1 VPMPD
6 DKRGGRSSGP
16 ALRPISAS
24 RPPPQIPSMGDSD
37 LPLPS
42 DRRAGSSFKAF
53 APVTGALAEKLQE
66 WKEAQLPEEQLIQF
80 HRTAF
85 GALAALLALQ
95 ALAPTAVPSLWW
107 AFISQ
112 PLILQFPS
120 NVVGG
125 FWYVLGVTLW
135 LSYGAY
141 HVTQGAL
148 LSRTRSGWPW
158 SPMQTLGF
166 ALIPLYNVYGS
177 WVLFKEAFTRLGAE
191 SEQQGRV
198 VQARSALLGA
208 MLLILVTWGLQ
219 LASDLGLEIPD
230 IGIQSAAWARA
241 AAELATLGLA
251 FSMMRKVIHRLT
263 EEGGYY
269 PEEGEEPS
277 HPLSRGPSGPASGLT
292 IMVLMMLLIGGIT
305 IYYSRREAL
314 ECPLGAS
321 LTTTA
326 IGSGQR
332 ALYCAKDGF
341 PEGPWRVRTK
351 AGVEQFSYR
360 KGEIN
365 GEYRSWYP
373 GGQLRET
380 GAYFGKKKAGQWT
393 YFSETGVKLEE
404 VQYSE
409 SLKDGISVKY
419 FANGKVAEQ
428 RNYTMGKLNGKFT
441 AFHENGAKAEQGEY
455 KDGNKVGHWSSWN
468 PSGLSVEEKD
478 YTPVKGDRD
487 SAGTQGAPGSTE
499 TPGTPGTQVAG
510 AVEAPAPA
518 PTLHEVTEQRF
529 FAGRTPEWWGDR
541 LTRLK
546 QRVQTGDLEARV
558 YDLTKRRAQLN
569 GLEVMDAQSEVKV
582 RVALTASAPPPQGG
596 GKP

>member
-1 VPMPD
+1 
-6 DKRGGRSSGP
+6 
-16 ALRPISAS
+16 
-24 RPPPQIPSMGDSD
+24 
-37 LPLPS
+37 
-42 DRRAGSSFKAF
+42 
-53 APVTGALAEKLQE
+53 
-66 WKEAQLPEEQLIQF
+66 
-80 HRTAF
+80 
-85 GALAALLALQ
+85 
-95 ALAPTAVPSLWW
+95 
-107 AFISQ
+107 
-112 PLILQFPS
+112 
-120 NVVGG
+120 
-125 FWYVLGVTLW
+125 
-135 LSYGAY
+135 
-141 HVTQGAL
+141 
-148 LSRTRSGWPW
+148 
-158 SPMQTLGF
+158 
-166 ALIPLYNVYGS
+166 
-177 WVLFKEAFTRLGAE
+177 
-191 SEQQGRV
+191 
-198 VQARSALLGA
+198 
-208 MLLILVTWGLQ
+208 
-219 LASDLGLEIPD
+219 
-230 IGIQSAAWARA
+230 
-241 AAELATLGLA
+241 
-251 FSMMRKVIHRLT
+251 
-263 EEGGYY
+263 
-269 PEEGEEPS
+269 
-277 HPLSRGPSGPASGLT
+277 
-292 IMVLMMLLIGGIT
+292 
-305 IYYSRREAL
+305 
-314 ECPLGAS
+314 
-321 LTTTA
+321 
-326 IGSGQR
+326 
-332 ALYCAKDGF
+332 
-341 PEGPWRVRTK
+341 TK

-478 YTPVKGDRD
+478 HTPVKGDRA

-510 AVEAPAPA
+510 TVEAPAPA

-582 RVALTASAPPPQGG
+582 RVALNASAPPPQGG